1 MAGQSGLRNNLRG
14 DGLFDIDSG
23 VYKNFRMPFSEH
35 QSLQFRWES
44 YNLTNSVRF
53 DPGSGLGNSVLVA
66 SSFGK
71 LSSQLGT
78 PRQMQ
83 FALRYTW

>member
-1 MAGQSGLRNNLRG
+1 MAGQSGLRDNFRG
-14 DGLFDIDSG
+14 NGIFDIDSG
-23 VYKNFRMPFSEH
+23 VYKNFAMPWSEK
-35 QSLQFRWES
+35 QRLQFRWES

-53 DPGSGLGNSVLVA
+53 DPASASNSVLIA

-71 LSSQLGT
+71 LSGQLGT

-83 FALRYTW
+83 FALKFVW